1 MTDNALIEDRLY
13 WFIAIIYIYT
23 LSGYFFPLL
32 YIIFI
37 PYYKINKN
45 KIYICMYILIIAID
59 SDLKKI
65 PKDLRDRH

>member
-1 MTDNALIEDRLY
+1 MTDNALIDCIGSLQL
-13 WFIAIIYIYT
+13 YIYT

-37 PYYKINKN
+37 PYYKNNKN